1 MLSLSANSDYVKRG
15 HLKKESE
22 YYDWDGY
29 FEARELVGKQ
39 VLDQSI
45 EMVLVTEPQER
56 LFNLSFGSPL
66 YMALFENFSSLN
78 EIMDEVYNRIEYWV
92 PIQID
97 RSNTKVEKDEDNH
110 AISFQIPYVANNGEV
125 AGVFSRRIRA

>member
-1 MLSLSANSDYVKRG
+1 MLSLSANSDYVKRENF
-15 HLKKESE
+15 KFDSE

-29 FEARELVGKQ
+29 FEARELWDKQ

-56 LFNLSFGSPL
+56 LFNLTFGTPL
-66 YMALFENFSSLN
+66 YTLLFENFSHLDSV
-78 EIMDEVYNRIEYWV
+78 MDMVYDQIEYWV
-92 PIQID
+92 PIVID
-97 RSNTKVEKDEDNH
+97 RSNTNVEKDEDNH
-110 AISFQIPYVANNGEV
+110 AISFQIPYISRNGKI